1 MTFMAKTDRINRSVT
16 PRLSKFA
23 TALMKEWRHLGLPE
37 SNASIILAV
46 SGGADSTAL
55 LLAVDELIKHE
66 QLSVTPV
73 IAHLNHGLR
82 EESKD
87 DAQWVKK
94 LAKDFGYDVT
104 VGTRAVKE
112 SVSKRKVNLEQAAR
126 DARYDFLA
134 KAAARKDS
142 KYVLTGHTQDDQAE
156 TVVMRLLRGSA
167 AEGLSG
173 SSPVRPIAEG
183 SEVQLVRPL
192 LSWARR
198 SETENYCRFKGVEFR
213 SDSMNEDQSFSRVR
227 VRKQLMPLMQSFNN
241 RIVETLSRT
250 ANLLGEDASAL
261 SSQANQLIESA
272 TDPNN
277 SETATPALDVK
288 VLANAPAAVRRRALR
303 EWILRARGNLR
314 RLETVHLL
322 GVEKLLEGDRG
333 GRVAELPGGMTVAR
347 KGGKLELTGK
357 KRLKKATPAS
367 KIRAR

>member
-1 MTFMAKTDRINRSVT
+1 MNPMTKNNLIKSAET

-23 TALMKEWRHLGLPE
+23 TALLKEWRRLGLPE
-37 SNASIILAV
+37 SDANIVLAV

-55 LLAVDELIKHE
+55 LLAVDELISYDKL
-66 QLSVTPV
+66 QITPV
-73 IAHLNHGLR
+73 VAHLNHGLR
-82 EESKD
+82 AESKD

-94 LAKDFGYDVT
+94 LVKDLGYDAT
-104 VGTRAVKE
+104 SGTRAVRE
-112 SVSKRKVNLEQAAR
+112 SASMRRVNLEQAAR

-134 KAAARKDS
+134 KAAARKGS

-173 SSPVRPIAEG
+173 SSPVRQIAQG
-183 SEVQLVRPL
+183 SEIQLVRPL
-192 LSWARR
+192 LAWARR
-198 SETENYCRFKGVEFR
+198 SETENYCRFKGIEFR

-261 SSQANQLIESA
+261 SSQASQLINSA
-272 TDPNN
+272 ADADEN
-277 SETATPALDVK
+277 ETPALDVK

-314 RLETVHLL
+314 RLETVHLV
-322 GVEKLLEGDRG
+322 GVEKLLEGERG
-333 GRVAELPGGMTVAR
+333 GRIAELPGGVRVAR
-347 KGGKLELTGK
+347 KGGKLEIMPK
-357 KRLKKATPAS
+357 KRLKKASPIT